1 MNYGPKFLSN
11 LRDALISSPAN
22 DEVLTYET
30 ASGKWKN
37 KAVSGGSLLLAEQT
51 IIGSPV
57 TTVTFTGLD
66 ANAHGGY
73 TLIAQQAPSAT
84 IAPDA
89 YLFYNNDTTQT
100 KYRRAHQHYETL
112 GGGSGAGQD
121 ATINLGVGT
130 NHEGQVSIINID
142 IDATGQIIANV
153 RNTTLFVDKTRIMTA
168 YRGHAYIATPPSN
181 ITRIDFTAVNANG
194 IAVGSI
200 FKLFRRK

>member
-1 MNYGPKFLSN
+1 MIYVPKFLSN
-11 LRDALISSPAN
+11 LRDALISNPAN
-22 DEVLTYET
+22 DEVLAYET

-37 KAVSGGSLLLAEQT
+37 KVVSGGSLLLAEQT
-51 IIGSPV
+51 ITGSPV

-84 IAPDA
+84 VNPSAF
-89 YLFYNNDTTQT
+89 LFYNNDTTQAN
-100 KYRRAHQHYETL
+100 YRDAYAQQETL
-112 GGGSGAGQD
+112 GGGGA
-121 ATINLGVGT
+121 ASNSARINLDVGT

-142 IDATGQIIANV
+142 IDSTGQILSTV
-153 RNTTLFVDKTRIMTA
+153 RNVVLFLDKARIMTA
-168 YRGHAYIATPPSN
+168 HRVHGYIGTPPSN
-181 ITRIDFTAVNANG
+181 ITRIDFTAANANG